1 MSKRRRP
8 YGVLLATGLRTHQ
21 ENYALAFKAD
31 PRCRLIAVTD
41 EADVPPQRAEW
52 NRKFADKM
60 NLPYIPDLDDALARD
75 DVDIVSVCS
84 EHERRGR
91 VAVKCAQA
99 GKHLYLDKPMT
110 CSVADA
116 DAVVA
121 AVEKA
126 GVRSQV
132 FSFIYSPW
140 AQAAKK
146 AVEEGAVGELVAVH
160 CDVMFAKGNTGTA
173 PLGKQ
178 RKQDPH
184 PTRFTFIDSKRELRA
199 TGVYAVGL
207 IRWLIECEVRTVFGV
222 TANYFFAEHA
232 KNDVEDFGLL
242 ALTLDPN
249 VAEVARLRE
258 FGYITATVA
267 SGRIGWMSHPQGGPN
282 CVYLIGTEGTL
293 KVDAYQP
300 RLEVY
305 ADEPPWM
312 KPSIHPEDPMSFWS
326 STQKEVNIPPKQGWM
341 VLRDE
346 GESSGDASLFIDCIE
361 SERESEMSAKDGAA
375 VVEVL
380 MAGYVSA
387 AKGEVVSLPL
397 PR

>member
-1 MSKRRRP
+1 MSKQKP

-21 ENYALAFKAD
+21 ENYALAFAAD
-31 PRCRLIAVTD
+31 LRCRLIAVTD
-41 EADVPPQRAEW
+41 EADVPPHRAEW
-52 NRKFADKM
+52 NRRFADEM
-60 NLPYIPDLDDALARD
+60 NLPYIPNLDDALVRN

-91 VAVKCAQA
+91 IAVKCAQA
-99 GKHLYLDKPMT
+99 GKHVYLDKPMT

-121 AVEKA
+121 AVEEA
-126 GVRSQV
+126 GVRSQM
-132 FSFIYSPW
+132 FSFIHNPW

-146 AVEEGAVGELVAVH
+146 AVESSAIGEIVAIH
-160 CDVMFAKGNTGTA
+160 CDVMFAKGYAGTA

-184 PTRFTFIDSKRELRA
+184 PTRFTFMDSKRELRA

-207 IRWLIECEVRTVFGV
+207 IRWLVECEVRTVFGV

-242 ALTLDPN
+242 ALTFDN
-249 VAEVARLRE
+249 N
-258 FGYITATVA
+258 ITATVA

-282 CVYLIGTEGTL
+282 CVYLIGTKGTL
-293 KVDAYQP
+293 KIDSYQP
-300 RLEVY
+300 RVEVY
-305 ADEPPWM
+305 ADEPPWT
-312 KPSIHPEDPMSFWS
+312 KPPIHPEDPMSFWS
-326 STQKEVNIPPKQGWM
+326 STQDEVNIPPKQGWM

-346 GESSGDASLFIDCIE
+346 GESLSDASRFVDCIE
-361 SERESEMSAKDGAA
+361 SERESEMSAQDGAA

-387 AKGEVVSLPL
+387 AKGDVVSLPL